1 MTGKALDKI
10 VEAARQRVGKTTPAP
25 WVAEAN
31 SYRDEIYCRFVRI
44 EMKEADT
51 MGILTGFTA
60 PDVELI
66 SAAPDLQEAVL
77 YLAER
82 VKALEASA
90 TPEVQR

>member
-1 MTGKALDKI
+1 MTGKELDKI

-25 WVAEAN
+25 WVADLSKN
-31 SYRDEIYCRFVRI
+31 RDEFYAPYFQI
-44 EMKEADT
+44 EMTETDT
-51 MGILTGFTA
+51 TGILIGFTA

>member
-1 MTGKALDKI
+1 MTGKELDKI

-25 WVAEAN
+25 WVAE
-31 SYRDEIYCRFVRI
+31 SYSCDESYAPYVRI
-44 EMKEADT
+44 EMTETDT
-51 MGILTGFTA
+51 SGTLIGFTA